1 MADLEK
7 LNKMGWLLVGAA
19 VLVSLLVIIGLFN
32 GLGFWAGFWS
42 FVFIVT
48 PLAVIGLALLGK
60 RWFTISKRTG
70 RRL

>member
-7 LNKMGWLLVGAA
+7 LNKIGWLLVGAA
-19 VLVSLLVIIGLFN
+19 VLTGLLVIIGLFN
-32 GLGFWAGFWS
+32 GLGFWGAFWS
-42 FVFIVT
+42 FLFIVL

-60 RWFTISKRTG
+60 RWFKLSKRTG